1 LVELWQTNQK
11 FFVLINCQG
20 LGYEIQILE
29 SFFLKLKT
37 NQISNKKITLWLKHI
52 KKEDSDLLFGFTSKE
67 QKNFFIEI
75 LSIRGVGSQIGM
87 GILNKFSISE
97 VINAIKTQNK
107 KLICSVPGIGQ
118 KMSDRLILELKNK
131 FKSELQFEEE
141 KAKDEF
147 EIKDPEINKMM
158 QDLKLTL
165 QSLNYKNKEINTIM
179 PIIKESTL
187 LAKKEK
193 NLSFENL
200 LKIAKNNLDK
210 DSSNIGRWR
219 SIINKL
225 KINFMS
231 LDTAEKQK
239 LIETHQV
246 HSTDTGSVEVQVAML
261 SKRIS
266 KLSDH
271 LQGNIHD
278 FASRQG
284 LLKMIGKRKRLLSYI
299 KDKNVQRYQELV
311 KKIGIRGWSQ
321 LMKKKQSKKKTQN

>member
-1 LVELWQTNQK
+1 LISWINGELVESWQTNQK

-87 GILNKFSISE
+87 GILNKFSIGE

-131 FKSELQFEEE
+131 FKSEIQFED
-141 KAKDEF
+141 KRDKDKF
-147 EIKDPEINKMM
+147 EIKDPETNKMI
-158 QDLKLTL
+158 QDLQLTL
-165 QSLNYKNKEINTIM
+165 QSLNYKNKEIKTIL
-179 PIIKESTL
+179 PIIIKEVDF
-187 LAKKEK
+187 LAEKEN

-200 LKIAKNNLDK
+200 LKLAMNYLDK
-210 DSSNIGRWR
+210 DS
-219 SIINKL
+219 
-225 KINFMS
+225 
-231 LDTAEKQK
+231 
-239 LIETHQV
+239 
-246 HSTDTGSVEVQVAML
+246 
-261 SKRIS
+261 
-266 KLSDH
+266 
-271 LQGNIHD
+271 GN
-278 FASRQG
+278 
-284 LLKMIGKRKRLLSYI
+284 
-299 KDKNVQRYQELV
+299 LV
-311 KKIGIRGWSQ
+311 R
-321 LMKKKQSKKKTQN
+321 

>member
-1 LVELWQTNQK
+1 MISWINGELVELWQTNQK

-37 NQISNKKITLWLKHI
+37 NQISNKNITLWIKHI

-87 GILNKFSISE
+87 GILNKFSIGE

-131 FKSELQFEEE
+131 FKSEIQFEEE

-147 EIKDPEINKMM
+147 EIKDPEINKMIE
-158 QDLKLTL
+158 DLQLTL
-165 QSLNYKNKEINTIM
+165 QSLNYKNKEIKTIL
-179 PIIKESTL
+179 PIIINEVDF
-187 LAKKEK
+187 LAKKEN

-200 LKIAKNNLDK
+200 LKLAMNYLDK
-210 DSSNIGRWR
+210 ESSNI
-219 SIINKL
+219 
-225 KINFMS
+225 
-231 LDTAEKQK
+231 
-239 LIETHQV
+239 
-246 HSTDTGSVEVQVAML
+246 
-261 SKRIS
+261 
-266 KLSDH
+266 
-271 LQGNIHD
+271 
-278 FASRQG
+278 AS
-284 LLKMIGKRKRLLSYI
+284 
-299 KDKNVQRYQELV
+299 
-311 KKIGIRGWSQ
+311 
-321 LMKKKQSKKKTQN
+321 

>member
-1 LVELWQTNQK
+1 MISWINGELVESWQTNQK

-118 KMSDRLILELKNK
+118 KMGDRLILELKNK
-131 FKSELQFEEE
+131 FKSEIQFEEQ

-147 EIKDPEINKMM
+147 EIKDPEINKMIE
-158 QDLKLTL
+158 DLQLTL
-165 QSLNYKNKEINTIM
+165 QSLNYKNKEIKTIL
-179 PIIKESTL
+179 PIIINEVDF
-187 LAKKEK
+187 LAKKEN

-200 LKIAKNNLDK
+200 LKLAMNYLDRESRNIA
-210 DSSNIGRWR
+210 S
-219 SIINKL
+219 
-225 KINFMS
+225 
-231 LDTAEKQK
+231 
-239 LIETHQV
+239 
-246 HSTDTGSVEVQVAML
+246 
-261 SKRIS
+261 
-266 KLSDH
+266 
-271 LQGNIHD
+271 
-278 FASRQG
+278 
-284 LLKMIGKRKRLLSYI
+284 
-299 KDKNVQRYQELV
+299 
-311 KKIGIRGWSQ
+311 
-321 LMKKKQSKKKTQN
+321 

>member
-1 LVELWQTNQK
+1 MISWINGELVELWQTNQK

-87 GILNKFSISE
+87 GILNKFSIGE

-131 FKSELQFEEE
+131 FKSEIQFEEE
-141 KAKDEF
+141 KAKGEF
-147 EIKDPEINKMM
+147 AIKDPEINKMIE
-158 QDLKLTL
+158 DLQLTL
-165 QSLNYKNKEINTIM
+165 RSLNYKNKEIKTIL
-179 PIIKESTL
+179 PIIINEVDF
-187 LAKKEK
+187 LAKKEN

-200 LKIAKNNLDK
+200 LKLAMNYLDK
-210 DSSNIGRWR
+210 ESSNI
-219 SIINKL
+219 
-225 KINFMS
+225 
-231 LDTAEKQK
+231 
-239 LIETHQV
+239 
-246 HSTDTGSVEVQVAML
+246 
-261 SKRIS
+261 
-266 KLSDH
+266 
-271 LQGNIHD
+271 
-278 FASRQG
+278 AS
-284 LLKMIGKRKRLLSYI
+284 
-299 KDKNVQRYQELV
+299 
-311 KKIGIRGWSQ
+311 
-321 LMKKKQSKKKTQN
+321 